1 MLIGTMA
8 RKCLP
13 LIKLYFAT
21 LLSGKSFFIHI
32 IVLLEYAN
40 VFSHSQGKYQTET
53 QAKHFHHH
61 YIPILNRCG
70 LVTPYCQD
78 HDL

>member
-1 MLIGTMA
+1 MA
-8 RKCLP
+8 RKYLP
-13 LIKLYFAT
+13 LIKLHIT
-21 LLSGKSFFIHI
+21 TVLSEKVFIIHI
-32 IVLLEYAN
+32 MVLLEYAN

-61 YIPILNRCG
+61 YVPTPNRCG

-78 HDL
+78 HNL